1 MIFKKLRNNFSL
13 LIDSSRHVWT
23 FELAYKLVAF
33 AVIFPIVLF
42 AINFLMKIAGV
53 NYLTNEYIQRAMT
66 HPVVIFAIF
75 LAMGIFV
82 FYCTYEMTY
91 LSVCFETKRTSCN
104 ASVVDIFY
112 NSYKVFK
119 NVFKPRHVGLSI
131 FYFISILAS
140 NVTVWFNVLYS
151 ETNTNLIKMYIIRNH
166 WYIKAEVIFMFVI
179 IYAIVI
185 PGIYAM
191 NICMMEGLGFRE
203 AYKKSAR
210 MVKKHPMGTISAL
223 VVYNLVMLAII
234 GITYVLISVFLV
246 AGVKIL
252 NMAYL
257 GNAIFLSALRTER
270 LIIKCILVCVAIP
283 LSFSAISHMYYKY
296 TDVDDITFE
305 FTDIQEGPAKR
316 RKIIYSIVLTAA
328 VVADAFYLIMTF
340 NNNPFENVAIFHETK
355 VMAHRGA
362 STETPENT
370 MAAFQKAID
379 DMADYIELDVQLTSD
394 GEVIVMHDSNAYRTT
409 GVDENIVNMTYKE
422 VRRLDAGSWYSDE
435 YKGEKVPG
443 LREVLE
449 LAQGKIKLNIEL
461 KLAVVPLFVILY
473 ILFRVLNNH
482 VHKLYLKNEDVELAE
497 EIEEEREEQKKNT
510 KKVLIYAVVLIV
522 TGILLFVIGE
532 LLGNTL
538 ENLCNLFGVSE
549 VIVGILLGFVTSL
562 PELITFFEAQR
573 HYKKVDDDMLGVVEA
588 TNNLLTSNILNL
600 FAIQTVGI
608 LISSIIL
615 KV

>member
-75 LAMGIFV
+75 LAIGIFV

-104 ASVVDIFY
+104 ASLVDIFY

-203 AYKKSAR
+203 AYKKSAH

-305 FTDIQEGPAKR
+305 FTDIAGIVKGASKGEGLGNKFLANIR
-316 RKIIYSIVLTAA
+316 EVDAIIH
-328 VVADAFYLIMTF
+328 VVRAFDD
-340 NNNPFENVAIFHETK
+340 ENVMREQG
-355 VMAHRGA
+355 R
-362 STETPENT
+362 E
-370 MAAFQKAID
+370 D
-379 DMADYIELDVQLTSD
+379 DFVDPMADIDTINLELILADLESINKRYARVEKIARTQKDKDSVAEFNILQKIKTVLEDGKSARTIDFTEEEQKIVKGLFLLTTKPVLYVANVDEDQVANPDDIDYVKQIREFAATENAEVVVISARVEEEISELDDEDKEMFLEDLGLTES
-394 GEVIVMHDSNAYRTT
+394 
-409 GVDENIVNMTYKE
+409 GVDKLTRAAYHLLGLGTYFTAGEKE
-422 VRRLDAGSWYSDE
+422 VRAWTFKRGIKAPQAAGIIHSDFE
-435 YKGEKVPG
+435 KGFIRAVTMSYDDLIKYGSEKAVKEAG
-443 LREVLE
+443 RLREEGKEYVVQDGDILE
-449 LAQGKIKLNIEL
+449 
-461 KLAVVPLFVILY
+461 
-473 ILFRVLNNH
+473 FRFNV
-482 VHKLYLKNEDVELAE
+482 
-497 EIEEEREEQKKNT
+497 
-510 KKVLIYAVVLIV
+510 
-522 TGILLFVIGE
+522 
-532 LLGNTL
+532 
-538 ENLCNLFGVSE
+538 
-549 VIVGILLGFVTSL
+549 
-562 PELITFFEAQR
+562 
-573 HYKKVDDDMLGVVEA
+573 
-588 TNNLLTSNILNL
+588 
-600 FAIQTVGI
+600 
-608 LISSIIL
+608 
-615 KV
+615 

>member
-42 AINFLMKIAGV
+42 TINFLMKIAGV

-104 ASVVDIFY
+104 ASVGDIFY

-203 AYKKSAR
+203 AYKKSAH

-461 KLAVVPLFVILY
+461 KPADNGEELARKTVALIEKYNMENDCVITSFSSSALSAAKSCDENIRVGY
-473 ILFRVLNNH
+473 ILSAAYGDYYDMKNIDFFSVNAAFLSKRTIDAIHNSGKQVYAWTVNNKDSIKNLTNKGVDGVITDNPVL
-482 VHKLYLKNEDVELAE
+482 A
-497 EIEEEREEQKKNT
+497 RET
-510 KKVLIYAVVLIV
+510 IYSRDTSETIV
-522 TGILLFVIGE
+522 NMIRYVF
-532 LLGNTL
+532 N
-538 ENLCNLFGVSE
+538 
-549 VIVGILLGFVTSL
+549 
-562 PELITFFEAQR
+562 Q
-573 HYKKVDDDMLGVVEA
+573 
-588 TNNLLTSNILNL
+588 
-600 FAIQTVGI
+600 
-608 LISSIIL
+608 
-615 KV
+615 

>member
-66 HPVVIFAIF
+66 HPVVILAIF
-75 LAMGIFV
+75 LAVGIFV

-166 WYIKAEVIFMFVI
+166 WYIKAEVIFVFVI

-246 AGVKIL
+246 A
-252 NMAYL
+252 
-257 GNAIFLSALRTER
+257 
-270 LIIKCILVCVAIP
+270 
-283 LSFSAISHMYYKY
+283 
-296 TDVDDITFE
+296 
-305 FTDIQEGPAKR
+305 
-316 RKIIYSIVLTAA
+316 
-328 VVADAFYLIMTF
+328 DAFYLIMTF
-340 NNNPFENVAIFHETK
+340 NDNPFENVAIFHETK

-409 GVDENIVNMTYKE
+409 GVDENIANMTYKE
-422 VRRLDAGSWYSDE
+422 VRRLDAGSWYSVE

-461 KLAVVPLFVILY
+461 KPADNSEELARKTVALIEKYNMENDCVITSFSSSALSAAKSCDENIRVGY
-473 ILFRVLNNH
+473 ILSAAYGEYYDMKNIDFFSVNAAFLSKRTIDAIHNSGKQVYAWTVNNKDSIKNLTNKGVDGVITDNPVL
-482 VHKLYLKNEDVELAE
+482 A
-497 EIEEEREEQKKNT
+497 RET
-510 KKVLIYAVVLIV
+510 IYSRD
-522 TGILLFVIGE
+522 T
-532 LLGNTL
+532 
-538 ENLCNLFGVSE
+538 SE
-549 VIVGILLGFVTSL
+549 T
-562 PELITFFEAQR
+562 
-573 HYKKVDDDMLGVVEA
+573 
-588 TNNLLTSNILNL
+588 
-600 FAIQTVGI
+600 
-608 LISSIIL
+608 IINMIRY
-615 KV
+615 VFNQ

>member
-75 LAMGIFV
+75 LAVGIFV

-270 LIIKCILVCVAIP
+270 LIIKCILVCVAP

-305 FTDIQEGPAKR
+305 FIDIQEGPAKR

-461 KLAVVPLFVILY
+461 KPADNGEELARKTVALIEKYNMENDCVITSFSSSALLSAKSCDENIRVGY
-473 ILFRVLNNH
+473 ILSAAYGDYYDMKNIDFFSVNAAYLSKRTIDAIHNSGKQVYAWTVNNKDSIKNLTNKGVDGVITDNPVL
-482 VHKLYLKNEDVELAE
+482 A
-497 EIEEEREEQKKNT
+497 RET
-510 KKVLIYAVVLIV
+510 IYSRDTSETIV
-522 TGILLFVIGE
+522 NMIRYVF
-532 LLGNTL
+532 N
-538 ENLCNLFGVSE
+538 
-549 VIVGILLGFVTSL
+549 
-562 PELITFFEAQR
+562 Q
-573 HYKKVDDDMLGVVEA
+573 
-588 TNNLLTSNILNL
+588 
-600 FAIQTVGI
+600 
-608 LISSIIL
+608 
-615 KV
+615 

>member
-1 MIFKKLRNNFSL
+1 MIYKKIRNNFSL

-33 AVIFPIVLF
+33 AVIFPIVLL
-42 AINFLMKIAGV
+42 AINSLMKIAGV

-66 HPVVIFAIF
+66 HPIVIFAIF
-75 LAMGIFV
+75 LAMCAFV
-82 FYCTYEMTY
+82 LYCTYEMTY

-104 ASVVDIFY
+104 ASIVDIFY

-119 NVFKPRHVGLSI
+119 RVFKPRHIGLSI

-151 ETNTNLIKMYIIRNH
+151 ETNTNLIKMYVLRNH
-166 WYIKAEVIFMFVI
+166 WYIKTAVILVFVI
-179 IYAIVI
+179 IYAVVI

-210 MVKKHPMGTISAL
+210 MVKKHPVGTISAL
-223 VVYNLVMLAII
+223 VVYNLFILAII

-246 AGVKIL
+246 AGVKLL

-270 LIIKCILVCVAIP
+270 FIIKCILVCVAIP
-283 LSFSAISHMYYKY
+283 LSFSAITHMYYRY
-296 TDVDDITFE
+296 TNLDDITFE
-305 FTDIQEGPAKR
+305 FIDIQEGPARR
-316 RKIIYSIVLTAA
+316 RKIVYSIVITAA
-328 VVADAFYLIMTF
+328 VIADAFYLIMTF

-362 STETPENT
+362 STDTPENT

-394 GEVIVMHDSNAYRTT
+394 GEVIVMHDSNTYRTT
-409 GVDENIVNMTYKE
+409 GVDGSVINMTYRE
-422 VRRLDAGSWYSDE
+422 IRRLDAGSWYSDE

-461 KLAVVPLFVILY
+461 KPADNGEELARKTVALIEKYNMEDDCVITSFSNSALSAVKSCNGNIKVGY
-473 ILFRVLNNH
+473 ILSAAYGDYYDMKNIDFFSVNAAFLSKRTIDAIHNSGKQVYAWTVNNKDSIKNLTNKGVDGVITDNPVL
-482 VHKLYLKNEDVELAE
+482 A
-497 EIEEEREEQKKNT
+497 RET
-510 KKVLIYAVVLIV
+510 IYSRD
-522 TGILLFVIGE
+522 T
-532 LLGNTL
+532 
-538 ENLCNLFGVSE
+538 SE
-549 VIVGILLGFVTSL
+549 T
-562 PELITFFEAQR
+562 
-573 HYKKVDDDMLGVVEA
+573 
-588 TNNLLTSNILNL
+588 
-600 FAIQTVGI
+600 
-608 LISSIIL
+608 IINMIRY
-615 KV
+615 VFNQ

>member
-1 MIFKKLRNNFSL
+1 MIFKKIRNNFSL

-75 LAMGIFV
+75 LAVGIFV

-166 WYIKAEVIFMFVI
+166 WYIKAEVIFVFVI

-283 LSFSAISHMYYKY
+283 LSFSTISHMYYKY

-305 FTDIQEGPAKR
+305 FTDIQEGPARR
-316 RKIIYSIVLTAA
+316 RKIIYSVIIASA
-328 VVADAFYLIMTF
+328 VIADSCYLLMSF

-362 STETPENT
+362 SKEAPENT
-370 MAAFQKAID
+370 MAAFEKAID
-379 DMADYIELDVQLTSD
+379 DMADYIELDVQLTGS

-409 GVDENIVNMTYKE
+409 GIDANIVEMTYRE
-422 VRRLDAGSWYSDE
+422 VKSLDAGSWFSDE
-435 YKGEKVPG
+435 YKGENVP
-443 LREVLE
+443 LLKEVLE
-449 LAQGKIKLNIEL
+449 FTQGKIKLNIEL
-461 KLAVVPLFVILY
+461 KPSD
-473 ILFRVLNNH
+473 N
-482 VHKLYLKNEDVELAE
+482 
-497 EIEEEREEQKKNT
+497 
-510 KKVLIYAVVLIV
+510 
-522 TGILLFVIGE
+522 GE
-532 LLGNTL
+532 LLAKNTVRL
-538 ENLCNLFGVSE
+538 IEKYNMVNDCVITSFSNSALQAVKSYNENIKVGYILSAAYGDFYDMKNIDFFSINAAFLSKRTIDAIHNSGKRVYAWTVNNKESIKNLTNKGVDGIITDNPVLARETIYSRDTSE
-549 VIVGILLGFVTSL
+549 TIVNMIRYVFN
-562 PELITFFEAQR
+562 Q
-573 HYKKVDDDMLGVVEA
+573 
-588 TNNLLTSNILNL
+588 
-600 FAIQTVGI
+600 
-608 LISSIIL
+608 
-615 KV
+615 

>member
-33 AVIFPIVLF
+33 AVIFPIVLL
-42 AINFLMKIAGV
+42 AINSLMKIAGV

-66 HPVVIFAIF
+66 HPIVIIAIF
-75 LAMGIFV
+75 IAICAFV

-104 ASVVDIFY
+104 ASIVDIFY

-119 NVFKPRHVGLSI
+119 RVFKPRHIGLSI

-140 NVTVWFNVLYS
+140 NVTVLFNVLYS
-151 ETNTNLIKMYIIRNH
+151 ETNTNLIKMYVLRNH
-166 WYIKAEVIFMFVI
+166 WYIKAAVILVFVI
-179 IYAIVI
+179 MYAVVI

-203 AYKKSAR
+203 AYKKSTR
-210 MVKKHPMGTISAL
+210 MVKEHPVGTLSAL
-223 VVYNLVMLAII
+223 VVYNLFILAII

-270 LIIKCILVCVAIP
+270 FIIKCILVCVAIP
-283 LSFSAISHMYYKY
+283 LSFSAITHMYYRY
-296 TDVDDITFE
+296 TDIEDITFE
-305 FTDIQEGPAKR
+305 FIDIQEGPARR
-316 RKIIYSIVLTAA
+316 RKIIYSVIITAA
-328 VVADAFYLIMTF
+328 VIADAFYLIMAF

-362 STETPENT
+362 SKETPENT

-409 GVDENIVNMTYKE
+409 GVDENIANMTYRE

-435 YKGEKVPG
+435 YKGEKVPS

-449 LAQGKIKLNIEL
+449 LTQGKIKLNIEL
-461 KLAVVPLFVILY
+461 KPAGNGEELAKKTVALIEKYNMAGDCVITSFSSSALLAVKSCNENIKVGY
-473 ILFRVLNNH
+473 ILSAAYGDFYDMKNIDFFSVNAAYLSKRTIDAIHNSGKQVYAWTVNNKESIKNLTNKGVDGVITDNPVL
-482 VHKLYLKNEDVELAE
+482 A
-497 EIEEEREEQKKNT
+497 RET
-510 KKVLIYAVVLIV
+510 IYSRD
-522 TGILLFVIGE
+522 T
-532 LLGNTL
+532 
-538 ENLCNLFGVSE
+538 SE
-549 VIVGILLGFVTSL
+549 T
-562 PELITFFEAQR
+562 
-573 HYKKVDDDMLGVVEA
+573 
-588 TNNLLTSNILNL
+588 
-600 FAIQTVGI
+600 
-608 LISSIIL
+608 IINMIRY
-615 KV
+615 VFNQ

>member
-75 LAMGIFV
+75 LAVGIFV

-179 IYAIVI
+179 IYVI

-305 FTDIQEGPAKR
+305 FIDIQEGPAKR

-461 KLAVVPLFVILY
+461 KPADNGEELARKTVALIEKYNMENDCVITSFSSSALSAAKSCDENIRVGY
-473 ILFRVLNNH
+473 ILSAAYGDYYDMKNIDFFSVNAAFLSKRTIDAIHNSGKQVYAWTVNNKDSIKNLTNKGVDGVITDNPVL
-482 VHKLYLKNEDVELAE
+482 A
-497 EIEEEREEQKKNT
+497 RET
-510 KKVLIYAVVLIV
+510 IYSRDTSETIV
-522 TGILLFVIGE
+522 NMIRYVF
-532 LLGNTL
+532 N
-538 ENLCNLFGVSE
+538 
-549 VIVGILLGFVTSL
+549 
-562 PELITFFEAQR
+562 Q
-573 HYKKVDDDMLGVVEA
+573 
-588 TNNLLTSNILNL
+588 
-600 FAIQTVGI
+600 
-608 LISSIIL
+608 
-615 KV
+615 

>member
-42 AINFLMKIAGV
+42 TINFLMKIAGV

-203 AYKKSAR
+203 AYKKSAH

-305 FTDIQEGPAKR
+305 FTDIQEGPAK

-461 KLAVVPLFVILY
+461 KPADNGEELARKTVALIEKYNMENDCVITSFSSSALSAAKSCDENIRVGY
-473 ILFRVLNNH
+473 ILSAAYGDYYDMKNIDFFSVNAAFLSKRTIDAIHNSGKQVYAWTVNNKDSIKNLTNKGVDGVITDNPVL
-482 VHKLYLKNEDVELAE
+482 A
-497 EIEEEREEQKKNT
+497 RET
-510 KKVLIYAVVLIV
+510 IYSRDTSETIV
-522 TGILLFVIGE
+522 NMIRYVF
-532 LLGNTL
+532 N
-538 ENLCNLFGVSE
+538 
-549 VIVGILLGFVTSL
+549 
-562 PELITFFEAQR
+562 Q
-573 HYKKVDDDMLGVVEA
+573 
-588 TNNLLTSNILNL
+588 
-600 FAIQTVGI
+600 
-608 LISSIIL
+608 
-615 KV
+615 

>member
-1 MIFKKLRNNFSL
+1 M
-13 LIDSSRHVWT
+13 
-23 FELAYKLVAF
+23 
-33 AVIFPIVLF
+33 
-42 AINFLMKIAGV
+42 

-75 LAMGIFV
+75 LAIGIFV

-104 ASVVDIFY
+104 ASLVDIFY

-166 WYIKAEVIFMFVI
+166 WYIKVEVIFVFII

-316 RKIIYSIVLTAA
+316 RKVIYSIVLTVA

-340 NNNPFENVAIFHETK
+340 NDNPFENVAIFHETK

-409 GVDENIVNMTYKE
+409 GVDENIANMTYKE
-422 VRRLDAGSWYSDE
+422 VRRLDAGSWYSVE

-461 KLAVVPLFVILY
+461 KPADNSEELARKTVALIEKYNMENDCVITSFSSSALSAAKSCDENIRVGY
-473 ILFRVLNNH
+473 ILSAAYGEYYDMKNIDFFSVNAAFLSKRTIDAIHNSGKQVYAWTVNNKDSIKNLTNKGVDGVITDNPVL
-482 VHKLYLKNEDVELAE
+482 A
-497 EIEEEREEQKKNT
+497 RET
-510 KKVLIYAVVLIV
+510 IYSRD
-522 TGILLFVIGE
+522 T
-532 LLGNTL
+532 
-538 ENLCNLFGVSE
+538 SE
-549 VIVGILLGFVTSL
+549 T
-562 PELITFFEAQR
+562 
-573 HYKKVDDDMLGVVEA
+573 
-588 TNNLLTSNILNL
+588 
-600 FAIQTVGI
+600 
-608 LISSIIL
+608 IINMIRY
-615 KV
+615 VFNQ